1 MVAAFYM
8 KKCSVFQYL
17 KFRFLILNL
26 HGRPA
31 TKPPVPSF
39 AAQRFSGGV
48 SPEAGVPS
56 TIDRIEIQAGGGYA
70 SGEVGWNDSRVLLLS
85 LGRSSCTNC
94 SRRGERDRSEERR
107 VGKECRSRWS
117 PYH

>member
-94 SRRGERDRSEERR
+94 SRRGEDRKSTRLNSSH
-107 VGKECRSRWS
+107 VSIS
-117 PYH
+117 YAVF

>member
-70 SGEVGWNDSRVLLLS
+70 SGEVGWNDSRSEEHTSELQSRLHLVCRLLL
-85 LGRSSCTNC
+85 
-94 SRRGERDRSEERR
+94 EKKKD
-107 VGKECRSRWS
+107 
-117 PYH
+117 

>member
-70 SGEVGWNDSRVLLLS
+70 SGEEGPENHSSQLHHSHSHPLLESRF
-85 LGRSSCTNC
+85 GRSSMGLPLPAIHPLRTVAPRN
-94 SRRGERDRSEERR
+94 
-107 VGKECRSRWS
+107 
-117 PYH
+117 

>member
-1 MVAAFYM
+1 MEISTLLFFFFQAEDGIRDVAVTGVQTCALPI
-8 KKCSVFQYL
+8 S
-17 KFRFLILNL
+17 
-26 HGRPA
+26 
-31 TKPPVPSF
+31 SF

-94 SRRGERDRSEERR
+94 RDRKS
-107 VGKECRSRWS
+107 VV
-117 PYH
+117 